1 MKGRS
6 AKKYVC
12 CLAVAAVLLAGG
24 CAAPQIEEEVPETDA
39 EGNLSV
45 GTVLTVAKPDDRLEL
60 LESNSAL
67 AAQGMY
73 YATWVAG
80 ESEPYENSDGE
91 TVDLYDAQLYL
102 LLEDADDTAKAGED
116 MEDWLEQARDNYE
129 VSQEEQISCGGQD
142 YTAITYTCRDP
153 DSPYDRGVSA
163 FAAVGDCAVCIELT
177 CVEDYEDDLRDLLTG
192 FLECCTYS
200 TDN

>member
-6 AKKYVC
+6 AKKYIC
-12 CLAVAAVLLAGG
+12 CLMTAAVFLVGG

-45 GTVLTVAKPDDRLEL
+45 GTVLTVSKPDDRLKL
-60 LESNSAL
+60 LESKTAL

-80 ESEPYENSDGE
+80 YPEPYENSDGE
-91 TVDLYDAQLYL
+91 SVDLYDAQLYL
-102 LLEDADDTAKAGED
+102 LLEEAGSAGKAAED
-116 MEDWLEQARDNYE
+116 METWLEDARDNYE
-129 VSQEEQISCGGQD
+129 VSQEEQISCNGQD
-142 YTAITYTCRDP
+142 YTMITYTCKDP

-163 FAAVGDCAVCIELT
+163 FGTAGENAVCIELT
-177 CVEDYEDDLRDLLTG
+177 CVEDYEDDLRDMLTG

-200 TDN
+200 TND